1 MGPPASPPRAR
12 ASVSHLPPVRK
23 NGSIDF
29 RLNRT
34 SVGDEYGAGPPEV
47 RWDSE
52 PGVLRRG
59 RKRDFSPYLNRGLGE
74 SHSTQYAVPRSTQY
88 ARKVCGPC
96 LVDTKAGKSPYMV
109 HCTSNRTSPH
119 DHNTKKLSSL
129 SCLLL
134 KRTKYTSTLKYCRSY
149 YSSTTILTKTST

>member
-1 MGPPASPPRAR
+1 MGPLPSPPRAR

-74 SHSTQYAVPRSTQY
+74 SQVREYASTREKFVDPVWLTPRLGKLDVY
-88 ARKVCGPC
+88 V
-96 LVDTKAGKSPYMV
+96 LFVDWFFG
-109 HCTSNRTSPH
+109 
-119 DHNTKKLSSL
+119 L
-129 SCLLL
+129 
-134 KRTKYTSTLKYCRSY
+134 
-149 YSSTTILTKTST
+149 